1 MILED
6 PAKMKKLTQEEFE
19 KVLNIA
25 VLPEVYPLYHDV
37 IKAHFG
43 MRLQSFRKSGRSL
56 TLQSSVLC
64 LLRSILH
71 QTQSRHT
78 VRLCTVKP

>member
-43 MRLQSFRKSGRSL
+43 MRLQSFGKSSCDSL
-56 TLQSSVLC
+56 
-64 LLRSILH
+64 
-71 QTQSRHT
+71 
-78 VRLCTVKP
+78 